1 MTRSSRASDS
11 KRRWSRRRSATRAI
25 SWFRA
30 SSEVEL
36 AVTSN
41 ENSEILND
49 PQALLL
55 LEEEIFTAVKNRDA
69 SALERVLMD
78 DFVYRSPGSQEVT
91 KADFLKLSA
100 SFPYKIVSIW
110 GEEMKVNVYGNTAV
124 MTGLQ
129 FASTQTGEGKE
140 ETSAVMFTDVFVKQK
155 GKWMLSLAHAV
166 DLPQIPD
173 KYLRKK

>member
-1 MTRSSRASDS
+1 MNKAKDS
-11 KRRWSRRRSATRAI
+11 EKLPQTQQAI
-25 SWFRA
+25 LQVEQ
-30 SSEVEL
+30 EV
-36 AVTSN
+36 
-41 ENSEILND
+41 
-49 PQALLL
+49 
-55 LEEEIFTAVKNRDA
+55 FTAVKNQDT
-69 SALERVLMD
+69 SALERILTD
-78 DFVYRSPGSQEVT
+78 DFVYRSPGSQEVA

-129 FASTQTGEGKE
+129 FATTQTSEGKE
-140 ETSAVMFTDVFVKQK
+140 ETSVVMFTDVFVKQK

-173 KYLRKK
+173 KYL